1 MQCSWDRNLRK
12 HRTDSKAKQGSN
24 RFQKTST
31 QPTNFMET
39 PTKPTESMAMLG
51 VTPNQPTRSMK
62 IFGVTLTQPTESMA
76 APSVTHIQPIDQSM
90 EIPCVTHIQQIE
102 PMEMP
107 GLIPIQPTSS
117 MTMPGVTPT
126 QQTLTIE
133 MPSETPPSLEFMKQR
148 LEMMASTMETS
159 GHTLSPQMRAQLD
172 SGIKNLLRRKQVGVL
187 CWQIL
192 THLFVVAGSNQI
204 LNGKNALY
212 DTLTER
218 VLELE

>member
-1 MQCSWDRNLRK
+1 MLKRGGGIPLLVRDRNLRK

-31 QPTNFMET
+31 QPTNFMAT
-39 PTKPTESMAMLG
+39 PTKPTKSMAMLG

-76 APSVTHIQPIDQSM
+76 APSVTHIEPIDQSM
-90 EIPCVTHIQQIE
+90 EIPCVTHIQPIE
-102 PMEMP
+102 LMEMP

-172 SGIKNLLRRKQVGVL
+172 SGIKNLLRRRKQ
-187 CWQIL
+187 QL
-192 THLFVVAGSNQI
+192 TWASMLLLVEATSSPGRAK
-204 LNGKNALY
+204 LA
-212 DTLTER
+212 
-218 VLELE
+218 